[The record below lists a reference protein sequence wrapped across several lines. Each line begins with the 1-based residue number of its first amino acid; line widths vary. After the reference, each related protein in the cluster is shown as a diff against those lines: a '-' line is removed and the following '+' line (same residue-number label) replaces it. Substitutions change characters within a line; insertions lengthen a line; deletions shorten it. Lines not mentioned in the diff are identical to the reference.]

1 MSDMETN
8 DSQKNMSYTASL
20 AEEEQQKFAA
30 LADSWSSSV
39 PVELVERKQSP
50 HPSVS

>member
-1 MSDMETN
+1 MAQYMSDMETN

-20 AEEEQQKFAA
+20 AE
-30 LADSWSSSV
+30 
-39 PVELVERKQSP
+39 RKQSP

>member
-20 AEEEQQKFAA
+20 AEEAMVLSPDDDAYTEK
-30 LADSWSSSV
+30 LAVDS
-39 PVELVERKQSP
+39 ERKPGMESS
-50 HPSVS
+50 HI